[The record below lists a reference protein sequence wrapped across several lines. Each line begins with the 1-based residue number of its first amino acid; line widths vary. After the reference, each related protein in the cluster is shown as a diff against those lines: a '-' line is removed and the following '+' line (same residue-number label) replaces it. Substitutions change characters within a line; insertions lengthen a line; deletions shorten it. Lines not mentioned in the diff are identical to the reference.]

1 MRIILGHLLC
11 TAQST
16 HAGLREKSALH
27 NNGQDR
33 PPTSTFCVTVLN
45 HAKMKGLTVIS
56 KNDYHLLRLSVLS
69 V

>member
-16 HAGLREKSALH
+16 HAGLREKSAFY
-27 NNGQDR
+27 NKGQDR
-33 PPTSTFCVTVLN
+33 PPAGNFCVTVLN

-56 KNDYHLLRLSVLS
+56 KNDRHLLRLSVLS